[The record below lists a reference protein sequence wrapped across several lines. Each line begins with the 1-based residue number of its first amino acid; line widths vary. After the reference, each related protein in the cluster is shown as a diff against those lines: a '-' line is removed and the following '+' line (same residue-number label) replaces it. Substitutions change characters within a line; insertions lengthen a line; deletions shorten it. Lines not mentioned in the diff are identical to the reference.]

1 MALMDVLAVTARMV
15 VVVVV
20 VVAVVVVP
28 SFSLAKML
36 VPLGLIVR
44 EDRSG

>member
-1 MALMDVLAVTARMV
+1 MDVLAVTARMV
-15 VVVVV
+15 VVVI

-28 SFSLAKML
+28 SFSLARML
-36 VPLGLIVR
+36 VPLGLVVR